1 MGYGLPAL
9 RGGALL
15 MPYGRL
21 SLVEGLEQS
30 WGLGTRL
37 ALRES
42 LQMSLDAGSRY
53 RPGTAAAHKVSL
65 MTTLGW

>member
-1 MGYGLPAL
+1 MGYGLPAQ
-9 RGGALL
+9 RGGAWL

-30 WGLGTRL
+30 WGLGTGL
-37 ALRES
+37 MLRES

-53 RPGTAAAHKVSL
+53 KPGTAAAHEASL